1 MLAGFSFGGI
11 LAHLCAINLWHLSQD
26 ICSELLERNLLCI
39 TFGQPITSLP
49 KMKNFEA
56 RLADKSRFHAIY
68 ITDDKVPRMLKY
80 LDPAYTEFVGIKVP
94 EKFRSQISSD
104 EVI

>member
-11 LAHLCAINLWHLSQD
+11 LAHLCTINLWHLSQD

-39 TFGQPITSLP
+39 TFGQPAISLL
-49 KMKNFEA
+49 KMKKFED
-56 RLADKSRFHAIY
+56 RLADKSRFHAIF
-68 ITDDKVPRMLKY
+68 ITGDKVPRMLRY
-80 LDPAYTEFVGIKVP
+80 LDPANSLQVP

-104 EVI
+104 KVTWYCQ